1 MFHLVSA
8 DWIEQR
14 LDSPQFLFLDPRS
27 PIRYMTSHLK
37 NAVNFPVAKQRDANG
52 RLLPPG
58 ELARR
63 LANAGLDAQHTPVL
77 YDNSDGRNAAFLAW
91 ILAYLGRED
100 VHIMETFWEKWLAD
114 GSSKTNAREVF
125 YRPVQSTPRTFTAK
139 LRPEFRASAEDVQK
153 NRAAKL
159 LDLRTP
165 DEFSGHFEHD
175 PRPGRI
181 PGAANLPC
189 DQIGANGNILRPSPQ
204 LDELFVSRGV
214 ASDSQTIAYCR
225 TGLRAA
231 LGFLALTQLGRP
243 VSLYDGSYSEWS
255 AAGLPIENDL
265 EKSEHSTEKGES
277 AHV

>member
-8 DWIEQR
+8 DWVEQR
-14 LDSPQFLFLDPRS
+14 LDSPEFLFLDPRS

-37 NAVNFPVAKQRDANG
+37 NAVNLPVAKQRDANG
-52 RLLPPG
+52 RLLPPD

-63 LANAGLDAQHTPVL
+63 LGAAGLDAQHTPVL

-91 ILAYLGRED
+91 ILAYLGRD
-100 VHIMETFWEKWLAD
+100 DIHIMETFWEKWVAD
-114 GSSKTNAREVF
+114 RRDVF
-125 YRPVQSTPRTFTAK
+125 YRPVQPTPRTFTAK
-139 LRPEFRASAEDVQK
+139 LLPEFRASIEDVQK
-153 NRAAKL
+153 NSSAKL
-159 LDLRTP
+159 LDLRTA
-165 DEFSGHFEHD
+165 DEFSGNFEHD

-181 PGAANLPC
+181 PGAANLPF
-189 DQIGANGNILRPSPQ
+189 DQIGANGNILRSPQQ
-204 LDELFVSRGV
+204 LDELFASRGI

-231 LGFLALTQLGRP
+231 LGFLALTQLGRA

-255 AAGLPIENDL
+255 AAGLPIETDL
-265 EKSEHSTEKGES
+265 GEKQTKDQTPKGES

>member
-1 MFHLVSA
+1 MTMFHLVSA
-8 DWIEQR
+8 DWVEQR

-52 RLLPPG
+52 RLLPPE

-63 LANAGLDAQHTPVL
+63 LGAAGLNAQHTPVL
-77 YDNSDGRNAAFLAW
+77 YDNFDGRNAAFLAW
-91 ILAYLGRED
+91 ILAYLGRDD
-100 VHIMETFWEKWLAD
+100 VHIMETFWEKWVAD
-114 GSSKTNAREVF
+114 KRDVF
-125 YRPVQSTPRTFTAK
+125 YRPVQPTPRTFTSN
-139 LRPEFRASAEDVQK
+139 LHPGFRASVEEVQK

-165 DEFSGHFEHD
+165 EEFSGNFEHD

-189 DQIGANGNILRPSPQ
+189 DQIGANGNILGPPQQ
-204 LDELFVSRGV
+204 LDELFATRGI
-214 ASDSQTIAYCR
+214 ARDSQTIAYCR

-265 EKSEHSTEKGES
+265 EKSEHTTEKGES

>member
-8 DWIEQR
+8 DWVEQR
-14 LDSPQFLFLDPRS
+14 LDSPEFLFLDPRS

-37 NAVNFPVAKQRDANG
+37 NAVNLPVAKQRGANG
-52 RLLPPG
+52 RLLPSD

-63 LANAGLDAQHTPVL
+63 LGSVGLDTQHTPVL
-77 YDNSDGRNAAFLAW
+77 YDNSDGRNAALLAW
-91 ILAYLGRED
+91 ILAYLGRDD
-100 VHIMETFWEKWLAD
+100 VHIMETFWETWVAD
-114 GSSKTNAREVF
+114 KRDVF
-125 YRPVQSTPRTFTAK
+125 YRPVQPTPRAFTAH
-139 LRPEFRASAEDVQK
+139 LRSEFRASADDVQK
-153 NRAAKL
+153 NRTARL

-175 PRPGRI
+175 ARPGRI

-189 DQIGANGNILRPSPQ
+189 DQIGVNGNILRSPEQ
-204 LDELFVSRGV
+204 LDELF
-214 ASDSQTIAYCR
+214 ASHGIVRDSQTIAYCR

-255 AAGLPIENDL
+255 AAGLPVENDL
-265 EKSEHSTEKGES
+265 EKNERTNQKGES

>member
-8 DWIEQR
+8 DWVEQR
-14 LDSPQFLFLDPRS
+14 LDSPEFLFLDPRS

-37 NAVNFPVAKQRDANG
+37 NAVNFPVAKQRDASG
-52 RLLPPG
+52 RLLPPE
-58 ELARR
+58 ELAFR
-63 LANAGLDAQHTPVL
+63 LGRVGLDAQRTPVL
-77 YDNSDGRNAAFLAW
+77 YDNSDGRNAAFLGW

-100 VHIMETFWEKWLAD
+100 VHIMEIFWEKWVGD
-114 GSSKTNAREVF
+114 KRDVF
-125 YRPVQSTPRTFTAK
+125 YRPVQASPRTFSAN
-139 LRPEFRASAEDVQK
+139 LRTEFRASAEDVQK

-189 DQIGANGNILRPSPQ
+189 DQIGANGNILRPPQQ
-204 LDELFVSRGV
+204 LDELFASRDI
-214 ASDSQTIAYCR
+214 SRDSQTIAYCR

-231 LGFLALTQLGRP
+231 LGFLALTQLGHP

-255 AAGLPIENDL
+255 AAGLPVENDL
-265 EKSEHSTEKGES
+265 EKNEHTNEKGES